1 MNPSKKKF
9 TIGLAIL
16 GALLAG
22 ATAFLLMRKG
32 ELTEARE
39 SLESEIS
46 SRGSLAGG
54 KVFPSPA
61 NLQKLETQRKALQ
74 QVLDE
79 TRASVSNRQ
88 VQAIAVTGTK
98 FNDLLESTRKA
109 IVARAAKKMVP
120 LNPTEPESPENLAP
134 VNVSSILHMDSK
146 SYAAVSPKDEN
157 APRLTIQMKTLEM
170 VVNSLI
176 DTGVS
181 AVVGFEREKFEA
193 VVPLPGLESPAPAP
207 ARSTTTSSPPPPVLE
222 SNTYTIAFH
231 GAEPVVWQA
240 VTNLQN
246 LPIAPV
252 VTQVSFRNLNKSL
265 QFSEGA
271 ESGGNAGVNPLEA
284 LFAAH
289 AAKPAAADTKSV
301 DPLAAKKLVAGTEL
315 VEAQVTFK
323 VYQLPMAANPS
334 GN

>member
-22 ATAFLLMRKG
+22 AAAFLVMRKG

-39 SLESEIS
+39 NLESEIS
-46 SRGSLAGG
+46 SRASLAGA

-61 NLQKLETQRKALQ
+61 NLQKLEAQRKSLQ

-88 VQAIAVTGTK
+88 VQAVAVTGTK

-120 LNPTEPESPENLAP
+120 LNPTEPESPENLAQ
-134 VNVSSILHMDSK
+134 VNVSSILHMDAK
-146 SYAAVSPKDEN
+146 AYAAVSPKDEN

-176 DTGVS
+176 DSGVS
-181 AVVGFEREKFEA
+181 AVVGFEREKFESA
-193 VVPLPGLESPAPAP
+193 IPLPGMDAPTPAP
-207 ARSTTTSSPPPPVLE
+207 ARAASSAPPPPVLD

-231 GAEPVVWQA
+231 GAEPVVWSA
-240 VTNLQN
+240 LANLQN

-271 ESGGNAGVNPLEA
+271 EGGGNTGVNSLEA

-289 AAKPAAADTKSV
+289 AAKPATEETKIV
-301 DPLAAKKLVAGTEL
+301 DPLASKKLVAGTEL

-323 VYQLPMAANPS
+323 VYQLPMAATPP

>member
-1 MNPSKKKF
+1 MNPSKKKLI
-9 TIGLAIL
+9 IGLASFGL
-16 GALLAG
+16 LLAG
-22 ATAFLLMRKG
+22 AIVFLFLRKG

-39 SLESEIS
+39 SLESELS

-54 KVFPSPA
+54 KVFPSQA
-61 NLQKLETQRKALQ
+61 NLQKLEAQRKAML

-79 TRASVSNRQ
+79 ARAAVSNRQ
-88 VQAIAVTGTK
+88 VRAVAVTGTK
-98 FNDLLESTRKA
+98 FNDMLEATRKA
-109 IVARAAKKMVP
+109 IAAKAAKKMVL

-134 VNVSSILHMDSK
+134 VNVSTILHMDSK
-146 SYAAVSPKDEN
+146 AYEAVSPKDEN

-176 DTGVS
+176 ETGVS
-181 AVVGFEREKFEA
+181 AIVGFEREKFEA
-193 VVPLPGLESPAPAP
+193 AAAAIAGMESTPSPRATPSAAPA
-207 ARSTTTSSPPPPVLE
+207 PVLE
-222 SNTYTIAFH
+222 SNTYTIVFQ
-231 GAEPVVWQA
+231 GSESVVWTA
-240 VTNLQN
+240 LANVQN

-265 QFSEGA
+265 QFSEGT

-289 AAKPAAADTKSV
+289 AGKPAAEEAKII

-323 VYQLPMAANPS
+323 VYQLPMAATPP

>member
-9 TIGLAIL
+9 TIGLAAL

-22 ATAFLLMRKG
+22 AAAFLVMRKG
-32 ELTEARE
+32 ELTEARD
-39 SLESEIS
+39 SLESEIT
-46 SRGSLAGG
+46 SRLSLAGG

-61 NLQKLETQRKALQ
+61 NLQKLEAQRKALQ

-88 VQAIAVTGTK
+88 VQAVAVTGTK
-98 FNDLLESTRKA
+98 FNDLLESTRKTIA
-109 IVARAAKKMVP
+109 AKAAKKMVL
-120 LNPTEPESPENLAP
+120 LNPTEPEKPENLAP

-146 SYAAVSPKDEN
+146 AYEAVSPKDEN

-181 AVVGFEREKFEA
+181 AVVGFEREKFET
-193 VVPLPGLESPAPAP
+193 VVPLPGAEPPAP
-207 ARSTTTSSPPPPVLE
+207 ARTPSSSPPPPVLE
-222 SNTYTIAFH
+222 SNTYSIAFH
-231 GAEPVVWQA
+231 GAESVVWQA
-240 VTNLQN
+240 ITNLQN

-271 ESGGNAGVNPLEA
+271 EGGGNAGVNPLEA

-289 AAKPAAADTKSV
+289 SAKPAAAETAAF

>member
-1 MNPSKKKF
+1 MNPSKKKLI
-9 TIGLAIL
+9 IGLATF
-16 GALLAG
+16 GVLLAG
-22 ATAFLLMRKG
+22 AAVFLFMRKG

-39 SLESEIS
+39 SLESELA

-54 KVFPSPA
+54 KVFPSSA
-61 NLQKLETQRKALQ
+61 NLQKLEAQRKALQ

-79 TRASVSNRQ
+79 TRAAVSNRQ
-88 VQAIAVTGTK
+88 VQAVAVTGTK
-98 FNDLLESTRKA
+98 FNDLLEATRKA
-109 IVARAAKKMVP
+109 IAARAAKKMVR

-134 VNVSSILHMDSK
+134 VNVSAVLHMESK
-146 SYAAVSPKDEN
+146 AYEAVSPKDEN

-176 DTGVS
+176 DSGVS

-193 VVPLPGLESPAPAP
+193 VPAVPALEMMSAPARAAVAAAPAP
-207 ARSTTTSSPPPPVLE
+207 VLD

-231 GAEPVVWQA
+231 GAESVVWSA
-240 VTNLQN
+240 LASLQN

-252 VTQVSFRNLNKSL
+252 VTKVQFRNLNKSL
-265 QFSEGA
+265 QFSEGTA
-271 ESGGNAGVNPLEA
+271 DTAGGFGVNPLEA

-289 AAKPAAADTKSV
+289 ASRPADDESKV
-301 DPLAAKKLVAGTEL
+301 FDPLAAKKLVAGTEL

-334 GN
+334 GK